1 MLILSLLT
9 TGVKK
14 LIFIHDVPESGK
26 TGGLEDLGTDLLAL
40 IESNKP
46 TSRPSAN
53 GPTRSRPLALKPA
66 APTTQK
72 AQKKEPIQD
81 DTNSL
86 TELEKQAE
94 QEVNFMTNNNDKGI
108 V

>member
-1 MLILSLLT
+1 M
-9 TGVKK
+9 
-14 LIFIHDVPESGK
+14 
-26 TGGLEDLGTDLLAL
+26 LAL

-46 TSRPSAN
+46 TSGPTAN
-53 GPTRSRPLALKPA
+53 GPTRSRPLALTPA

-94 QEVNFMTNNNDKGI
+94 QEVNFMTNNKDKGI
-108 V
+108 VFLHFKLPVKGFKLISQTLFLTRERMPFKFERK